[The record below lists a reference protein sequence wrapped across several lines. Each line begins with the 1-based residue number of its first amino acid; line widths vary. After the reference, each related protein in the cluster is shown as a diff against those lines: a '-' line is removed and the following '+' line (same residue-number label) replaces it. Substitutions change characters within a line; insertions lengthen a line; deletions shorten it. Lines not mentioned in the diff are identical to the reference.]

1 MTHPPAAPLS
11 ARSLPDLS
19 GRRVLITGAASGIGL
34 ACAQAALVAG
44 ARVALLDLQQADLQ
58 ALPEGL
64 RAQALAV
71 QADITDPEQVQAA
84 LAQAL
89 SHLGGLD
96 GLVNAAGIANTDPA
110 NQVSLAD
117 WRRVI
122 EVNLTG
128 TFIVCQACE
137 PHLRQ
142 HAGASIVNLSSGQGL
157 SPSPRRSAYAASK
170 HGVIGWTRSIAQEWG
185 PQIRANAVCP
195 GATDT
200 PMLQGGYSPEA
211 LQAIGQR
218 YSLGRIAQA
227 GEIAATILFLLS
239 DQASFITGVALAV
252 DGGRTFH

>member
-1 MTHPPAAPLS
+1 MTPASAPVTPATSLAPL
-11 ARSLPDLS
+11 P

-34 ACAQAALVAG
+34 ACAQAALAAG
-44 ARVALLDLQQADLQ
+44 AQVVLLDLRLPDPDS
-58 ALPEGL
+58 LPEPL
-64 RAQALAV
+64 RANAVAV

-84 LAQAL
+84 LQQAL
-89 SHLGGLD
+89 AFLGGLD
-96 GLVNAAGIANTDPA
+96 GLVNAAGIANVDLA
-110 NQVSLAD
+110 NEVSLAD

-122 EVNLTG
+122 DVNLTG

-142 HAGASIVNLSSGQGL
+142 QAGASIVNLSSGQGL
-157 SPSPRRSAYAASK
+157 APSPRRSAYAASK

-195 GATDT
+195 GATET
-200 PMLQGGYSPEA
+200 PMLQSGYSPEA
-211 LQAIGQR
+211 LKQVGQR
-218 YSLGRIAQA
+218 YSLGRIAQSQ
-227 GEIAATILFLLS
+227 EIAAAVLFLLS

>member
-1 MTHPPAAPLS
+1 MTHPTLPAS
-11 ARSLPDLS
+11 SSLPSLQ
-19 GRRVLITGAASGIGL
+19 GRRVLITGAASGIGW
-34 ACAQAALVAG
+34 ACAEAALEAG
-44 ARVALLDLQQADLQ
+44 ARVALLDRHRPDLSR
-58 ALPEGL
+58 LPAPWQG
-64 RAQALAV
+64 QALAV
-71 QADITDPEQVQAA
+71 QADITDPAQVEAA
-84 LAQAL
+84 LHQAL
-89 SHLGGLD
+89 GHLGGLD

-142 HAGASIVNLSSGQGL
+142 QAGASIVNISSGQGL

-185 PQIRANAVCP
+185 PHIRANAVCP

-200 PMLQGGYSPEA
+200 PMLQTGYSPEA

-227 GEIAATILFLLS
+227 EEIAAAVLFLLS

>member
-1 MTHPPAAPLS
+1 MNTSRPNL
-11 ARSLPDLS
+11 R
-19 GRRVLITGAASGIGL
+19 GRRILVTGAASGIGR
-34 ACAQAALVAG
+34 ASAEAALQAG
-44 ARVALLDLQQADLQ
+44 ARVALLDLHRPDLAQWPAEWQANAK
-58 ALPEGL
+58 AL
-64 RAQALAV
+64 
-71 QADITDPEQVQAA
+71 QADITDPVQVQAA
-84 LAQAL
+84 VDEALAF
-89 SHLGGLD
+89 LGGLD
-96 GLVNAAGIANTDPA
+96 GLVNAAGIANTDLA
-110 NQVSLAD
+110 NEVSLAD

-122 EVNLTG
+122 DVNLTG

-142 HAGASIVNLSSGQGL
+142 QSGASIVNLSSGQGL
-157 SPSPRRSAYAASK
+157 APSPRRSAYAASK

-185 PQIRANAVCP
+185 PHIRANAVCP

-200 PMLQGGYSPEA
+200 PMLQGGYSPQA

-227 GEIAATILFLLS
+227 DEIAAAVLFLLS